1 MNDVTISLFADTDI
15 GMRRA
20 ANEDSFLIA
29 DLTKGNSEA
38 SEEVISQN
46 LSERGYLMVVS
57 DGMGGAAAGE
67 IASDFAVKTLLET
80 LANSAEKKTLSEK
93 LKIAAETANERIWN
107 YAQENQAL
115 LGMGATL
122 TAVIA
127 CGCEMHIAQVGDSR
141 AYLIRS
147 GQIEQLTR
155 DQSLAQALVDS
166 GMIAPDQAHL
176 IPQNVIIQALGTQP
190 SLNVIMTEIE
200 LCQNDALLI
209 CSDGLSNKVKPQ
221 EMVEAITE
229 TTDLKAAV
237 RRLIDLANERGGE
250 DNITLI
256 ISRFAGDG
264 LKEKTES
271 KRITGNFNAFDQN
284 ISYEEAAFIASKY
297 VPSSARESE
306 DDEEEQGSPAITGML
321 RMPANFSEQVVLE
334 DRPAGE
340 SASAREADELLEKR
354 RALNERRSLM
364 LMWVIAAISL
374 LLLAVVGYFML
385 RPKPQP
391 PSEVDQPTDA
401 SLYIYSANTQHR
413 L

>member
-1 MNDVTISLFADTDI
+1 MNDVSISLFADTDI

-29 DLTKGNSEA
+29 DLTVGDSAA
-38 SEEVISQN
+38 SEEMISQS

-80 LANSAEKKTLSEK
+80 LTNSSDKKTLSEK

-107 YAQENQAL
+107 YAQENQAF

-127 CGCEMHIAQVGDSR
+127 CGAEMHIAQVGDSR
-141 AYLIRS
+141 AYLIR
-147 GQIEQLTR
+147 GGKIEQLTR

-209 CSDGLSNKVKPQ
+209 CSDGLSNKIKPQ
-221 EMVEAITE
+221 EMVEAIQE
-229 TTDLKAAV
+229 AADLKAAV

-250 DNITLI
+250 DNITVI
-256 ISRFAGDG
+256 ISRFEGTG
-264 LKEKTES
+264 LNVKTES

-297 VPSSARESE
+297 IPSSPRESE
-306 DDEEEQGSPAITGML
+306 DEEEEVNPAITGVL
-321 RMPANFSEQVVLE
+321 RMPANFSEQIAV
-334 DRPAGE
+334 GE
-340 SASAREADELLEKR
+340 EAPSEEAEAQEAEEFFEKR
-354 RALNERRSLM
+354 RIVTERRSL
-364 LMWVIAAISL
+364 LIMWVIAAISL
-374 LLLAVVGYFML
+374 LLLGVVGYFML
-385 RPKPQP
+385 KPKPQP
-391 PSEVDQPTDA
+391 PSEVEQPADA
-401 SLYIYSANTQHR
+401 SFNAGPTNSQYR

>member
-1 MNDVTISLFADTDI
+1 MNDVSISLFADTDI

-29 DLTKGNSEA
+29 DLTIGDSET

-80 LANSAEKKTLSEK
+80 LANSSDKKVLSEK
-93 LKIAAETANERIWN
+93 LKLAAETANERIWN

-127 CGCEMHIAQVGDSR
+127 CGSEMHIAQVGDSR

-200 LCQNDALLI
+200 LCQNDVLVI

-221 EMVEAITE
+221 EMVEAIKE
-229 TTDLKAAV
+229 TADLKAAV
-237 RRLIDLANERGGE
+237 RRLIELANERGGE

-256 ISRFAGDG
+256 ISRFDGVG

-306 DDEEEQGSPAITGML
+306 DDEEEQDSPAITGVL
-321 RMPANFSEQVVLE
+321 RMPANFSEQILLE
-334 DRPAGE
+334 DEMAG
-340 SASAREADELLEKR
+340 AGTSAREAEELFEKR
-354 RALNERRSLM
+354 RAFNERRSLM
-364 LMWVIAAISL
+364 VMWVIAAISL
-374 LLLAVVGYFML
+374 LLLAVVGYYML
-385 RPKPQP
+385 KPKPQP
-391 PSEVDQPTDA
+391 PPETEQPTDA
-401 SLYIYSANTQHR
+401 SFNIYPANTQHR

>member
-1 MNDVTISLFADTDI
+1 MSDVSISLFADTDI

-29 DLTKGNSEA
+29 DLTKGDSET
-38 SEEVISQN
+38 SDEVISQS
-46 LSERGYLMVVS
+46 LSEHGYLMVVS

-67 IASDFAVKTLLET
+67 IASDFAVKTMLET
-80 LANSAEKKTLSEK
+80 LTNSSDQKELSEK
-93 LKIAAETANERIWN
+93 LKVAAETANERIWN

-141 AYLIRS
+141 AYLIRD

-200 LCQNDALLI
+200 LCRNDALVI
-209 CSDGLSNKVKPQ
+209 CSDGLSNKIKPQ
-221 EMVEAITE
+221 EMVEAIQETE
-229 TTDLKAAV
+229 DLKAAV
-237 RRLIDLANERGGE
+237 KRLIDLANERGGE

-256 ISRFAGDG
+256 LSRFNGAG

-306 DDEEEQGSPAITGML
+306 DDEEEPGSPAITGML
-321 RMPANFSEQVVLE
+321 RMPANFSEQMALE
-334 DRPAGE
+334 NEALGDGISASEAGE
-340 SASAREADELLEKR
+340 LFEKR
-354 RALNERRSLM
+354 QARNERRSLM
-364 LMWVIAAISL
+364 VMWVIAAISL
-374 LLLAVVGYFML
+374 LLLAVVGYYML
-385 RPKPQP
+385 KPKPQP
-391 PSEVDQPTDA
+391 PPEAEQPTDA
-401 SLYIYSANTQHR
+401 SFNIYLANTQHR

>member
-1 MNDVTISLFADTDI
+1 MNDVSISLFADTDI

-20 ANEDSFLIA
+20 ANEDSYLIA
-29 DLTKGNSEA
+29 DLTKGDSAA
-38 SEEVISQN
+38 SEEVISQD
-46 LSERGYLMVVS
+46 LSDQGYLMVVS

-67 IASDFAVKTLLET
+67 IASDFAVKTMLEALT
-80 LANSAEKKTLSEK
+80 ASSGKQELSEK
-93 LKIAAETANERIWN
+93 LKVAAETANERIWN

-127 CGCEMHIAQVGDSR
+127 CGSELHIAQVGDSR
-141 AYLIRS
+141 AYLIRD

-221 EMVEAITE
+221 EMIEAIKE
-229 TTDLKAAV
+229 TADLKAAV

-256 ISRFAGDG
+256 ISRFAGVG
-264 LKEKTES
+264 LQEKTES

-321 RMPANFSEQVVLE
+321 RMPANFSEQMVLE
-334 DRPAGE
+334 EKTPGE
-340 SASAREADELLEKR
+340 GTSTREADELFEKR
-354 RALNERRSLM
+354 QAFNERRSLM
-364 LMWVIAAISL
+364 VMWVIAAISL

-385 RPKPQP
+385 KPKPQP

-401 SLYIYSANTQHR
+401 SLNIYRANTQHR

>member
-1 MNDVTISLFADTDI
+1 MMNDVSISLFADTDI

-29 DLTKGNSEA
+29 DLAKGDSEA
-38 SEEVISQN
+38 GEDVISQS
-46 LSERGYLMVVS
+46 LGERGYLMVVS

-80 LANSAEKKTLSEK
+80 LTNPADKTPLSEK
-93 LKIAAETANERIWN
+93 LKVAAETANERIWN

-127 CGCEMHIAQVGDSR
+127 CGAEMHIAQVGDSR
-141 AYLIRS
+141 AYLIR
-147 GQIEQLTR
+147 GGKIEQLTR

-209 CSDGLSNKVKPQ
+209 CSDGLSNKIKPQ
-221 EMVEAITE
+221 EMVEAINE
-229 TTDLKAAV
+229 TADLKAAV
-237 RRLIDLANERGGE
+237 RRLIDQANERGGE
-250 DNITLI
+250 DNITVI
-256 ISRFAGDG
+256 ISRFDG
-264 LKEKTES
+264 VGLNAKTDS

-297 VPSSARESE
+297 VPSSPRESE
-306 DDEEEQGSPAITGML
+306 DEEEEVNPAITGVL
-321 RMPANFSEQVVLE
+321 RMPANFSEQIALE
-334 DRPAGE
+334 EELPSQDAGAQQAE
-340 SASAREADELLEKR
+340 EFFEKR
-354 RALNERRSLM
+354 RVLNERRSL
-364 LMWVIAAISL
+364 LIMWVIAAISL
-374 LLLAVVGYFML
+374 LLLGVVGYFML
-385 RPKPQP
+385 KPKPQP
-391 PSEVDQPTDA
+391 PPEVEQTDEA
-401 SLYIYSANTQHR
+401 SFNARSTNSLFR

>member
-1 MNDVTISLFADTDI
+1 MMNDVSISLFADTDI

-29 DLTKGNSEA
+29 DLGKGNSETG
-38 SEEVISQN
+38 EEVISQT
-46 LSERGYLMVVS
+46 LGERGYLMVVS

-80 LANSAEKKTLSEK
+80 LANSADKKTLSEK
-93 LKIAAETANERIWN
+93 LRVAAETANERIWN

-127 CGCEMHIAQVGDSR
+127 CGAEMHIAQVGDSR
-141 AYLIRS
+141 AYLIRA
-147 GQIEQLTR
+147 GKIEQLTR

-200 LCQNDALLI
+200 VCQNDALLI

-221 EMVEAITE
+221 EMVEAINE
-229 TTDLKAAV
+229 TADLKAAV
-237 RRLIDLANERGGE
+237 KRLIDMANERGGE
-250 DNITLI
+250 DNITVI
-256 ISRFAGDG
+256 ISRFDG
-264 LKEKTES
+264 VGLNAKTEG

-297 VPSSARESE
+297 VPSSPRESE
-306 DDEEEQGSPAITGML
+306 DEEEEGNPAITGVL
-321 RMPANFSEQVVLE
+321 RMPANYAEHLALE
-334 DRPAGE
+334 EETPTQDPNAQ
-340 SASAREADELLEKR
+340 EAEAFYEKR
-354 RALNERRSLM
+354 RVLNERRSL
-364 LMWVIAAISL
+364 LIMWVIAAISL
-374 LLLAVVGYFML
+374 LLLGVVGYYML

-391 PSEVDQPTDA
+391 PPEVEQTDEA
-401 SLYIYSANTQHR
+401 SFNTHSTNSLFR

>member
-1 MNDVTISLFADTDI
+1 MMNDVSISLFADTDI

-29 DLTKGNSEA
+29 DLSKGNSEA
-38 SEEVISQN
+38 GEEMISQT
-46 LSERGYLMVVS
+46 LGERGYLMVVS

-67 IASDFAVKTLLET
+67 IASEFAVKTLLET
-80 LANSAEKKTLSEK
+80 LTNPTDKTPLSEK

-127 CGCEMHIAQVGDSR
+127 CGAEMHIAQVGDSR
-141 AYLIRS
+141 AYLIR
-147 GQIEQLTR
+147 GGKIEQLTR

-209 CSDGLSNKVKPQ
+209 CSDGLSNKIKPQ
-221 EMVEAITE
+221 EMVEAINE
-229 TTDLKAAV
+229 TADLKAAV
-237 RRLIDLANERGGE
+237 RLLIDKANERGGE
-250 DNITLI
+250 DNITVI
-256 ISRFAGDG
+256 ISRFDG
-264 LKEKTES
+264 VGLNAKTDS

-297 VPSSARESE
+297 VPSSPRESE
-306 DDEEEQGSPAITGML
+306 DEEEEVNPAITGVL
-321 RMPANFSEQVVLE
+321 RMPANFSEQLALDE
-334 DRPAGE
+334 ELPTQD
-340 SASAREADELLEKR
+340 ASAQEAEEFFEKR
-354 RALNERRSLM
+354 RALNERRSL
-364 LMWVIAAISL
+364 LIMWVIAAISL
-374 LLLAVVGYFML
+374 LLLGVVGYYML
-385 RPKPQP
+385 KPKPQP
-391 PSEVDQPTDA
+391 PPEVEQTDEA
-401 SLYIYSANTQHR
+401 SFNARSTNSLFR